1 MILISL
7 HEGVLISHCYFKTS
21 FTSLVELYM
30 CILYSS
36 IPYKIGFHPTMIR
49 NRHFGLFFVTE
60 IEARRNGDN
69 HNDTV
74 SYEVKIG
81 GWRCTDYTSS
91 YKTSQKSSLRKQ
103 NLGLNTCKKVEEI
116 KDIPRCLIY

>member
-1 MILISL
+1 MCTVQFHIIQYWNLSDYDQKQALRI
-7 HEGVLISHCYFKTS
+7 VFFK
-21 FTSLVELYM
+21 
-30 CILYSS
+30 
-36 IPYKIGFHPTMIR
+36 
-49 NRHFGLFFVTE
+49 VTE
-60 IEARRNGDN
+60 IEARRNGDS

-81 GWRCTDYTSS
+81 GWRCTDHTSS

-116 KDIPRCLIY
+116 KDMPRCLISQTKSILNFKKLQ